1 MDNKELLIIADTV
14 SREKNIPKRNVLN
27 ALAEGME
34 TALRKN
40 FPEGAKLSVNIDEN
54 TGEIKAYRVFELVD
68 QIEKIESEM
77 LKSEVEDELVID
89 GFAFEPFEFN
99 MNRQQYNITKQVAL
113 QKISQTSRENYVED
127 LLQNSVNI
135 FSGTVKVAK
144 KDFLIVDC
152 QGIDLTLNRRNML
165 PRDSYKLGDKVF
177 FTIEKEKNQYVASR
191 SSEQYLEE
199 LFRKEIVYVD
209 EGDIEIMAVARNPGF
224 RAKVVVKS
232 NVKNLDPVKAC
243 IGPKANHIKNIQHFL
258 NGEFVDIIEYTEDP
272 AQLLVKAFAPVNITN
287 IVMDEDTNTMEVAVT
302 DEEISQAIG
311 KGGKNIELVS
321 KLIGWNVNVVSK
333 TEWESKAAEN
343 DEVVSVVLQRG
354 LTCDAEIAQILME
367 NGFTSLEEVAYLP
380 RAEFDVEELDD
391 ETIDALR
398 ENAKQTLSNA
408 AALVIANGA
417 GELVGLGF
425 SVEEMEQLQQANI
438 FGNSEMADLAAFELQ
453 EILPSLS
460 DEEAQQFIM
469 KSRKQDSRFQEAA

>member
-1 MDNKELLIIADTV
+1 
-14 SREKNIPKRNVLN
+14 
-27 ALAEGME
+27 
-34 TALRKN
+34 
-40 FPEGAKLSVNIDEN
+40 
-54 TGEIKAYRVFELVD
+54 
-68 QIEKIESEM
+68 
-77 LKSEVEDELVID
+77 
-89 GFAFEPFEFN
+89 
-99 MNRQQYNITKQVAL
+99 
-113 QKISQTSRENYVED
+113 
-127 LLQNSVNI
+127 
-135 FSGTVKVAK
+135 
-144 KDFLIVDC
+144 
-152 QGIDLTLNRRNML
+152 
-165 PRDSYKLGDKVF
+165 
-177 FTIEKEKNQYVASR
+177 
-191 SSEQYLEE
+191 
-199 LFRKEIVYVD
+199 
-209 EGDIEIMAVARNPGF
+209 
-224 RAKVVVKS
+224 
-232 NVKNLDPVKAC
+232 
-243 IGPKANHIKNIQHFL
+243 
-258 NGEFVDIIEYTEDP
+258 
-272 AQLLVKAFAPVNITN
+272 
-287 IVMDEDTNTMEVAVT
+287 MDEDTNTMEVAVT